1 MEKNDYKIALL
12 IDSENVS
19 AKYVEAV
26 LNETSKYGTLV
37 ISRFYGDITKTSDE
51 WKKVALKYAL
61 KPMHQYN
68 VASGKN
74 AADMAMALDAQE
86 IMYNGKV
93 NAFFIVTSDSDF
105 TPLAS
110 KLRESG
116 MIVIGVGSEE
126 IATSAFK
133 SSCNE
138 FKYFEYLMEDDNKT
152 STAVSIEK
160 KEDIDIDEVIKNI
173 IVESGTDNKI
183 QLSYL
188 GIILLNRFSDF
199 DSRKYGAKTLLNLV
213 KTIKGISVTF
223 EKSSQ
228 FVELKSICNYDDVS
242 KECLKILQNKSNHQM
257 KLTKLKQELEKKFEN
272 FDYRTL
278 GFTTFSKLIKNID
291 GLSVVDEVVSLL

>member
-37 ISRFYGDITKTSDE
+37 ISRFYGDITNSSEE
-51 WKKVALKYAL
+51 WKNVALKYAL

-93 NAFFIVTSDSDF
+93 NTFFIVSSDSDF
-105 TPLAS
+105 TPLAT

-116 MIVIGVGSEE
+116 MIVIGVGSEKK
-126 IATSAFK
+126 ATAAFK

-138 FKYFEYLMEDDNKT
+138 FKYFEYLMEDDIKT
-152 STAVSIEK
+152 PANVTTEK
-160 KEDIDIDEVIKNI
+160 EEEIAIDEVIKNI

-199 DSRKYGAKTLLNLV
+199 DPRKYGAKTLLNLI
-213 KTIKGISVTF
+213 KTIKGLTVTYDR
-223 EKSSQ
+223 SSQ
-228 FVELKSICNYDDVS
+228 FVELKTMCTYDDVS
-242 KECLKILQNKSNHQM
+242 KECLRILNSKSNKQM
-257 KLTKLKQELEKKFEN
+257 KLTKLKLELEKKYEN

-278 GFTTFSKLIKNID
+278 GFTTFSKLIKKID
-291 GLSVVDEVVSLL
+291 GLTVVDDLVSII